1 MSAPSVK
8 KFWNQIGTLA
18 LIRFLLFLACAWGIL
33 QVLAYFENIIAIF
46 SFSAI
51 IAFLL
56 SYPVRWLNR
65 FLPYGVAASLVFLL
79 SLLLVII
86 LTATLGLKVLSQG
99 QQLIDNIIASLNSLA
114 PLFTQIEG
122 FLRARNISVNLNL
135 VQETI
140 REQILTGIGYI
151 LTNLQNI
158 LTNLLTLIIILVVAF
173 FMLLDGKRLWNFLL
187 KIFPKHQRQRFTGIV
202 KRNFLGFFRGQL
214 LLCLFLTTST
224 FIVFV
229 ILQVPFPLLLSL
241 IAGIFDLI
249 PGIGA
254 TLGVG
259 LITLFL
265 LSQNIWL
272 ALKVLAICIVLQ
284 QIQDNFISPR
294 IMQNTVKISPVIV
307 FLALLVGARIAG
319 LLGIFLAIPIAGVLV
334 SWLEID
340 EIKVES

>member
-1 MSAPSVK
+1 
-8 KFWNQIGTLA
+8 
-18 LIRFLLFLACAWGIL
+18 
-33 QVLAYFENIIAIF
+33 
-46 SFSAI
+46 
-51 IAFLL
+51 
-56 SYPVRWLNR
+56 
-65 FLPYGVAASLVFLL
+65 
-79 SLLLVII
+79 
-86 LTATLGLKVLSQG
+86 
-99 QQLIDNIIASLNSLA
+99 
-114 PLFTQIEG
+114 
-122 FLRARNISVNLNL
+122 LNL
-135 VQETI
+135 IQETI
-140 REQILTGIGYI
+140 REQILAGIGYV
-151 LTNLQNI
+151 LTNLQTF
-158 LTNLLTLIIILVVAF
+158 LTNLLTSIIILVVAF
-173 FMLLDGKRLWNFLL
+173 FMLLDGKRLWNFFL
-187 KIFPKHQRQRFTGIV
+187 KVLPKHQRQRFTGVV

-214 LLCLFLTTST
+214 LLCLFLTVST

-272 ALKVLAICIVLQ
+272 AFKVLVACIVLQ
-284 QIQDNFISPR
+284 QIQDNLISPR

-319 LLGIFLAIPIAGVLV
+319 LLGIFLAIPIAGVMV

-340 EIKVES
+340 EIKVE

>member
-1 MSAPSVK
+1 MNDPSVK

-18 LIRFLLFLACAWGIL
+18 LIRFLLFLACGWGIL
-33 QVLAYFENIIAIF
+33 QVLAYFEGIIAIF
-46 SFSAI
+46 SFAAI

-56 SYPVRWLNR
+56 NYPVRWLNR
-65 FLPYGVAASLVFLL
+65 FLPYSVAASLVFLL
-79 SLLLVII
+79 SILLVVI

-99 QQLIDNIIASLNSLA
+99 QQLIDNIISSLNSLT
-114 PLFTQIEG
+114 PLFTQIEV
-122 FLRARNISVNLNL
+122 FLSERNISVNLNL
-135 VQETI
+135 IQETI
-140 REQILTGIGYI
+140 RGQILTGIGYLI
-151 LTNLQNI
+151 ANLQGL
-158 LTNLLTLIIILVVAF
+158 LTNLLTLIITAVVAF

-187 KIFPKHQRQRFTGIV
+187 KILPRNQRQRFTGIV

-241 IAGIFDLI
+241 IVGIFDLI

-259 LITLFL
+259 LITLIV
-265 LSQNIWL
+265 LSQNVWL
-272 ALKVLAICIVLQ
+272 ALKVLATCIVLQ
-284 QIQDNFISPR
+284 QIQDNLISPR
-294 IMQNTVKISPVIV
+294 VMQNTVNISPVIV
-307 FLALLVGARIAG
+307 FLALLVGARVAG
-319 LLGIFLAIPIAGVLV
+319 LLGVFLAIPIAGVMV

-340 EIKVES
+340 EIKAE